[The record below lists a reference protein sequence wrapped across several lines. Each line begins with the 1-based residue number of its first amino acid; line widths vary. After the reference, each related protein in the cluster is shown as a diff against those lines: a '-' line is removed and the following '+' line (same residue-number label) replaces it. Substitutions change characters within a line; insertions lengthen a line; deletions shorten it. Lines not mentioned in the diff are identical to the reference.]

1 MLLARPPPVFEPLF
15 PQHREVTITAE
26 RAQPSKGSRC
36 GCKSVFVDPVTGTP
50 QSVELVALAHYLASG
65 RWTAGLHSENGVFR
79 ALFVLLPF
87 HSTRHW
93 SAPVAGA
100 CMGFGLVGFI
110 VYKVMRNRLYY
121 TTLPVVLAEHI
132 TELNVMYSGR
142 GLRFGLEKTS
152 EYNAPFDL
160 VIQLP
165 TTHTLHAAYVAP
177 QRQSSSTSPPG
188 TEAEAE
194 ARRGAAA
201 ATATVTDTTTDTI
214 TAITTNT
221 ATMKKRTTKP
231 QETAGTARRWRAG
244 CAQG

>member
-1 MLLARPPPVFEPLF
+1 MAGGEVRVRDVVRIPLVIDGKNNIQVDEYEVQDALGHF
-15 PQHREVTITAE
+15 MDPAELKGVSTRLNTAMREQILRLFALE
-26 RAQPSKGSRC
+26 
-36 GCKSVFVDPVTGTP
+36 
-50 QSVELVALAHYLASG
+50 VASIVV
-65 RWTAGLHSENGVFR
+65 GVLGACC

-177 QRQSSSTSPPG
+177 QRQSSSTSPLG
-188 TEAEAE
+188 TEAEE
-194 ARRGAAA
+194 APAPPSPKSSDKEEPPKEEEGKESQ
-201 ATATVTDTTTDTI
+201 
-214 TAITTNT
+214 TNS
-221 ATMKKRTTKP
+221 AVL
-231 QETAGTARRWRAG
+231 
-244 CAQG
+244 